1 MADIRFLAVGAVA
14 DIRYFGGQLT
24 TETRCFAAGEVA
36 AADTPYFAAEVR
48 PELIRQSAAAE
59 VE

>member
-1 MADIRFLAVGAVA
+1 MAEIRFLAVEVVA

-36 AADTPYFAAEVR
+36 ADTPYFAVEAR
-48 PELIRQSAAAE
+48 PEPIRQSAAAE